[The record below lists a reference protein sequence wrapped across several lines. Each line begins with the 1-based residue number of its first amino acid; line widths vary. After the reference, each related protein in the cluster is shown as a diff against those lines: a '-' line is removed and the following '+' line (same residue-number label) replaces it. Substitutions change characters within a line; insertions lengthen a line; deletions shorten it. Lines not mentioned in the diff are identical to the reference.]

1 MGKVLRALVVL
12 IALLGIA
19 ALVFATMNYNKREA
33 LAGRAHALEDAVI
46 RLAGTL
52 ESVDLPDVPAPSYPA
67 RDVSPVTSRE
77 MENPERSGFWD
88 GYNAKLEAIG
98 DPPPM
103 LSYGTTAMRL
113 QLRQY
118 YRIGADGKPEMDPI
132 TGRPATDG
140 EGTMDELLQRA
151 QDRAKA
157 QYNTL
162 LATRSELT
170 RTRTEL
176 VDTIEDLNKQK
187 QVGRA
192 DKREIDNL
200 NSEVSRLNAN
210 LREKE
215 NQLEI
220 ANENLEEARGQIEDL
235 NDNIAQITEEKNEL
249 EARVEEQE
257 QIIRELKGA
266 SGSLQVVQTSEAGLE
281 DGVLSPGDK
290 GRIVSCND
298 DWKYAIIEFSPEFI
312 TELVGADRSRALP
325 AIEVMV
331 RRPGIDDIDQAFVTR
346 LKLRQ
351 ILRDKNIVIADVLN
365 EWQQKPVNV
374 GDVVFY

>member
-331 RRPGIDDIDQAFVTR
+331 RRPGIDDLDQAFVTR